1 MELQKGGKRMKS
13 LRVFLAVVVILIG
26 AMVIAIPPVL
36 TQSQSF
42 VVRFDPYYVGP
53 GKQDWVIVE
62 NFSIDHVLNVDVMAI
77 DPFTGEQ
84 LDEQSVREIL
94 PGEGARVVITHT
106 MPQAHA
112 SRLFVRGIFVADA
125 NGSSVAVEGLDN
137 DLNGE
142 LPVRV
147 TRLLLDRAFNTKLQV
162 SGVPVPMING

>member
-1 MELQKGGKRMKS
+1 MELQKGGKSMKS
-13 LRVFLAVVVILIG
+13 LRVFLAVIVILIG

-36 TQSQSF
+36 PLSQSF
-42 VVRFDPYYVGP
+42 VVRFDPYFVGP
-53 GKQDWVIVE
+53 GKQDLVIVE
-62 NFSIDHVLNVDVMAI
+62 NFSGEPVTNVVVMAI

-94 PGEGARVVITHT
+94 PGEGARVVITET

-112 SRLFVRGIFVADA
+112 SRLFVRGIFVANG

-137 DLNGE
+137 DFNGE

-147 TRLLLDRAFNTKLQV
+147 TRLLLDRAFNTKWQV
-162 SGVPVPMING
+162 IGVPMING